1 MTTLDYILAVLL
13 VLAVLLAVYLYFT
26 RRKAA
31 QRAVSEYEGELKRE
45 IRFTSD
51 EVQRYKSLY
60 EALKDSGNSTAAS
73 AAADDGNFGNMMSDE
88 VFMTAERI
96 ILEQQKLEIEKEEIA
111 QRNRKLWD
119 MSLSIQKEKERIS
132 VLKKDIEEKHRSVT
146 DSIQYAQR
154 IQLAVL
160 PAKEILEQCFSDYF
174 LFWRP
179 RDIVSGDFYW
189 MKRRG
194 DIVAFTVADCT
205 GHGVP
210 GAFMSLLG
218 ITFLNDICSSLNAD
232 TKPSDILE
240 SLRADIIHVLSQ
252 DNTYGKPDD
261 GMDIAFCILDLKNM
275 KLRFAGANNPMYLVR
290 DGELQEFRPV
300 KNPIGNYCFVRE
312 FVTVETDVKA
322 GDWVYMFSDGFI
334 DQFGGEECR
343 KLTSRRFKELIAS
356 VAEFDGDAQSRNL
369 GEFLLNWRGETPQ
382 LDDIL
387 VGGYQIKE
395 FED

>member
-1 MTTLDYILAVLL
+1 MTTLDIILL
-13 VLAVLLAVYLYFT
+13 VLLALAVAAAAYFFLT
-26 RRKAA
+26 RRRAAAKAV
-31 QRAVSEYEGELKRE
+31 AVYGDDLKRQIKQSE
-45 IRFTSD
+45 
-51 EVQRYKSLY
+51 EEALRYKILY
-60 EALKDSGNSTAAS
+60 TDAAS
-73 AAADDGNFGNMMSDE
+73 AAEMQTMETIGQSDIPIE
-88 VFMTAERI
+88 DILKNAERI
-96 ILEQQKLEIEKEEIA
+96 IIEQEKLESEKAEIA

-218 ITFLNDICSSLNAD
+218 ITFLNDICSSFNAD